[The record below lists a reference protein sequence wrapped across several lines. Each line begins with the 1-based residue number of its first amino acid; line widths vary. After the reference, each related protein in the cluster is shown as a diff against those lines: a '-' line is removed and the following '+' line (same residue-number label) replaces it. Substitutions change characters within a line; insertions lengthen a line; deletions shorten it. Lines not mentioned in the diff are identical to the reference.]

1 MGQTPLELERSTR
14 HWRALEYWEAACAC
28 PGAGLW
34 GILSPK
40 LVGKVMSPCCPPVA
54 PRDPPVLLCSL
65 GKVWE
70 CLLHQVQVL
79 PLPFLNSGRG
89 LLPILEHSPVLGLP
103 ARHPRP
109 FQSLEVTQAPGPGGQ
124 ILLWDTE
131 RHVASPSPLQ
141 LAPEPGRRCGKAKW
155 LMSAG
160 EGQVQSLPPPQTSPT
175 AHYSDPK
182 TCLPAP
188 PQVEGPGC
196 HQPALP
202 WKVHAWLA
210 ACPGDKDLCGRE
222 KPCVEFFSLDKA
234 GGGKGSG
241 FFARLDLRRNALW
254 EGSSMQSR
262 NAASFQYSAALW
274 VLQLGRAAE
283 GQRPLQGGVLLS
295 PCPWHWPSTTGFS
308 LWAVKGSWERWFSYR
323 VMKALEVWRL

>member
-89 LLPILEHSPVLGLP
+89 LLPILEHSPVLGQP

-196 HQPALP
+196 H
-202 WKVHAWLA
+202 
-210 ACPGDKDLCGRE
+210 
-222 KPCVEFFSLDKA
+222 
-234 GGGKGSG
+234 
-241 FFARLDLRRNALW
+241 
-254 EGSSMQSR
+254 
-262 NAASFQYSAALW
+262 
-274 VLQLGRAAE
+274 
-283 GQRPLQGGVLLS
+283 
-295 PCPWHWPSTTGFS
+295 
-308 LWAVKGSWERWFSYR
+308 
-323 VMKALEVWRL
+323 